1 MIKLPIEIGDILLVG
16 RFKNKRIKVKEI
28 GTDEHGLPTV
38 NGRSILKIRI
48 EKLMEPKK
56 NLKEDHTNRSGKHFK
71 NIRNL
76 DYDVDTQ
83 DGVKIAKF
91 IDKGKQYHYNVDK
104 ITSIRRLKLN
114 TISIGGEYAD
124 NRKFYKEF
132 TIQELEKILDKK
144 LKFVNFDKEIKENMK
159 KNLKESKIKKIE
171 QGKDSGFA
179 RGGIGDYYN
188 LTLDSGEIIEVSTD
202 ELMGR
207 YKELRNRFP
216 GLEKLNKFL
225 QNKEW
230 KMYESKQFSLAQTVK
245 KILKENEYKS
255 KLDKQFK
262 NEHGDLSIIKRNA
275 IKSDNSGPYATTATS
290 IDEYDVVSLSE
301 KKYDKNYILNWARE
315 IWKSSSMVDRKVDK
329 VMAFKDMWT
338 VTVTTTVWQN

>member
-38 NGRSILKIRI
+38 NGRGILKIRI

-56 NLKEDHTNRSGKHFK
+56 NLKEGTMSLKDLENYFYENESDIRDNMKIYGFK
-71 NIRNL
+71 LKDISKIRNYMDL
-76 DYDVDTQ
+76 ASVLGADSNDVKDVDLR
-83 DGVKIAKF
+83 
-91 IDKGKQYHYNVDK
+91 QYTD
-104 ITSIRRLKLN
+104 TLADLLKN
-114 TISIGGEYAD
+114 
-124 NRKFYKEF
+124 
-132 TIQELEKILDKK
+132 
-144 LKFVNFDKEIKENMK
+144 
-159 KNLKESKIKKIE
+159 E
-171 QGKDSGFA
+171 Q
-179 RGGIGDYYN
+179 
-188 LTLDSGEIIEVSTD
+188 
-202 ELMGR
+202 
-207 YKELRNRFP
+207 
-216 GLEKLNKFL
+216 
-225 QNKEW
+225 Q
-230 KMYESKQFSLAQTVK
+230 ESKQFSLAQTVK

>member
-28 GTDEHGLPTV
+28 GIDEHGLPTV
-38 NGRSILKIRI
+38 NGRGILKIRI

-56 NLKEDHTNRSGKHFK
+56 NLKENKPGTRSSYRQEIDWIMYEVDFVPDDIETYKKWPEPWKTKALKALKYRKQHFDQMSK
-71 NIRNL
+71 
-76 DYDVDTQ
+76 D
-83 DGVKIAKF
+83 
-91 IDKGKQYHYNVDK
+91 
-104 ITSIRRLKLN
+104 
-114 TISIGGEYAD
+114 
-124 NRKFYKEF
+124 
-132 TIQELEKILDKK
+132 K
-144 LKFVNFDKEIKENMK
+144 LK
-159 KNLKESKIKKIE
+159 
-171 QGKDSGFA
+171 
-179 RGGIGDYYN
+179 
-188 LTLDSGEIIEVSTD
+188 T
-202 ELMGR
+202 
-207 YKELRNRFP
+207 
-216 GLEKLNKFL
+216 
-225 QNKEW
+225 
-230 KMYESKQFSLAQTVK
+230 YESKQFSLAQTVK